1 MAADSSAKRRIYL
14 NGFDMFTVGHLSFG
28 QWKNPADRSATKRR
42 DLSYWTNL
50 AKILEKGDFNAL
62 FLADTYGLY
71 DTYKGTAEPAIRN
84 GAQYPMGDPAI
95 PISAMASVTKNLGF
109 AITTS
114 TSYEAPYVVAKRF
127 STLDHLTGGRFGWN
141 IVTSWKESAAKAV
154 GLPLVD
160 HDKRYEIAD
169 EYLTALYKLWEGSW
183 ADDALQEN
191 AETGVYADPSRIKY
205 IHHHGEHFKFD
216 GPHILDP
223 SPQRT
228 PFLFQAGTSPAGV
241 AFGAK
246 HAEGIFV
253 SAPSPHILAPR
264 IKAIRE
270 EAARVGRD
278 PRSVKVFAILTPI
291 VGRTDE
297 EAQEKYREA
306 LANAS
311 EEAGLAFF
319 SGGSGIDLSK
329 FDLDTPITPSDVHV
343 DARVHSTINTLSY
356 QSSDVPQWTPRN
368 IGKRISIGGAGPVP
382 VGSASTVADFLEEWV
397 RVADLDGF
405 NIGYVQTPGT
415 FEDVVELLVPE
426 LRRRGVYAPENESGT
441 MRERVYGPG
450 QKRLRDDHVGRN
462 YGYEV
467 YDGQ

>member
-1 MAADSSAKRRIYL
+1 
-14 NGFDMFTVGHLSFG
+14 
-28 QWKNPADRSATKRR
+28 
-42 DLSYWTNL
+42 
-50 AKILEKGDFNAL
+50 
-62 FLADTYGLY
+62 
-71 DTYKGTAEPAIRN
+71 
-84 GAQYPMGDPAI
+84 
-95 PISAMASVTKNLGF
+95 
-109 AITTS
+109 
-114 TSYEAPYVVAKRF
+114 
-127 STLDHLTGGRFGWN
+127 
-141 IVTSWKESAAKAV
+141 
-154 GLPLVD
+154 
-160 HDKRYEIAD
+160 
-169 EYLTALYKLWEGSW
+169 
-183 ADDALQEN
+183 
-191 AETGVYADPSRIKY
+191 
-205 IHHHGEHFKFD
+205 
-216 GPHILDP
+216 
-223 SPQRT
+223 
-228 PFLFQAGTSPAGV
+228 V

-278 PRSVKVFAILTPI
+278 PRSVKVLAILTPI

-329 FDLDTPITPSDVHV
+329 FDLDTPITPLDVHV

-356 QSSDVPQWTPRN
+356 QGSDVPPWTPRN

-415 FEDVVELLVPE
+415 FEDVVEFLVPE

-462 YGYEV
+462 YAYEV
-467 YDGQ
+467 YNGQ

>member
-1 MAADSSAKRRIYL
+1 MR
-14 NGFDMFTVGHLSFG
+14 
-28 QWKNPADRSATKRR
+28 
-42 DLSYWTNL
+42 
-50 AKILEKGDFNAL
+50 
-62 FLADTYGLY
+62 
-71 DTYKGTAEPAIRN
+71 
-84 GAQYPMGDPAI
+84 
-95 PISAMASVTKNLGF
+95 
-109 AITTS
+109 
-114 TSYEAPYVVAKRF
+114 
-127 STLDHLTGGRFGWN
+127 LTHHR
-141 IVTSWKESAAKAV
+141 
-154 GLPLVD
+154 
-160 HDKRYEIAD
+160 
-169 EYLTALYKLWEGSW
+169 LWEGSW

-205 IHHHGEHFKFD
+205 IHHDGEHFKFD

-264 IKAIRE
+264 IQAIRE
-270 EAARVGRD
+270 EAARGGRD

-306 LANAS
+306 LENAS

-343 DARVHSTINTLSY
+343 DARIHSTINTLSY
-356 QSSDVPQWTPRN
+356 QSADVPPWTPRN

-441 MRERVYGPG
+441 MRERMYGPG
-450 QKRLRDDHVGRN
+450 QKRLREDHVGRN
-462 YGYEV
+462 YAYEV